1 MNLAG
6 IRSPLIFNPKEQIF
20 GYLDPEPYS
29 WLKKQ
34 GGLDF
39 LELVSP
45 RKAINPP
52 GSFTWIYYP
61 EPRYGVIKPLWTGR
75 TVSPWEGLLSPI
87 HLSKWLGK

>member
-1 MNLAG
+1 MNLAV
-6 IRSPLIFNPKEQIF
+6 IRSRLTFNLKEQIF
-20 GYLDPEPYS
+20 GSLDLEPYS

-39 LELVSP
+39 PELVSP
-45 RKAINPP
+45 KKAINPP

-61 EPRYGVIKPLWTGR
+61 EPRYGVIEPPWTGR
-75 TVSPWEGLLSPI
+75 TVSPSGGLLSPI